1 MLTEKVLVVSL
12 TPLVVSAPLKAHP
25 TSPPAQASLPRM
37 ELRSGT
43 RKGNMAAQRQGTP
56 SPPKS
61 DSPPVN
67 QALIPAPATPAL
79 VPRKDIQELVNTG
92 DPLNRRP
99 QPSIPFFTE
108 EGAAGQGGP
117 LGSSLGLGGAVV

>member
-43 RKGNMAAQRQGTP
+43 RKGNAPPRAPQSRAQAQRHE
-56 SPPKS
+56 
-61 DSPPVN
+61 
-67 QALIPAPATPAL
+67 AATH
-79 VPRKDIQELVNTG
+79 QELMVRARAHESDDATAT
-92 DPLNRRP
+92 DPHA
-99 QPSIPFFTE
+99 TT
-108 EGAAGQGGP
+108 
-117 LGSSLGLGGAVV
+117 V

>member
-43 RKGNMAAQRQGTP
+43 RKGNSLAHKRQWHQLLRLHSESEP
-56 SPPKS
+56 
-61 DSPPVN
+61 
-67 QALIPAPATPAL
+67 
-79 VPRKDIQELVNTG
+79 
-92 DPLNRRP
+92 
-99 QPSIPFFTE
+99 
-108 EGAAGQGGP
+108 
-117 LGSSLGLGGAVV
+117 